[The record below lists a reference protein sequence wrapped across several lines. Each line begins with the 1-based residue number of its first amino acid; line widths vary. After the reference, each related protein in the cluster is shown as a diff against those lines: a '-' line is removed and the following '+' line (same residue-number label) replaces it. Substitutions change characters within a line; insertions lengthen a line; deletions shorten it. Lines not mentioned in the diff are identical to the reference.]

1 MTFHEKSTWA
11 EALTVAAVY
20 AWYAVTVLGRLATTP
35 AAEVDY
41 RGPLLVAAA
50 ALVVLVVAG
59 QITVAVLGW
68 RGVSTDERDRAIR
81 RRGAAA
87 SAVVLGATAVVGVAL
102 TTLGTEPLWVVGA
115 LVTGLVVAVLTSAAT
130 RIAAYRRGTRVRA
143 VVAA

>member
-11 EALTVAAVY
+11 EALTVVAVY
-20 AWYAVTVLGRLATTP
+20 AWYAITVLGRLGTTP

-87 SAVVLGATAVVGVAL
+87 SSVVLGATAVAGVAL
-102 TTLGTEPLWVVGA
+102 TVLGAEPVWVTGA
-115 LVTGLVVAVLTSAAT
+115 LVTGLVVATLASAVT
-130 RIAAYRRGTRVRA
+130 RIAAYRRGATRDRWS
-143 VVAA
+143 